1 MTDTDVHMIQA
12 TLDARRLAEVGKML
26 GLPLDRV
33 DQNYLVHCT
42 LGELFGDDAPKP
54 FCVEGQSEDGRRL
67 RVLGY
72 AQKGSEQLEQAAN
85 TFASP
90 AMHDMC
96 DWDEFAS
103 KPMPTSFAPGTR
115 LGFELYACPV
125 QRMSSDGPKWSEGS
139 EVDAFLVECWDVDDE
154 EVDVDRADVY
164 ERWLEGYFERRG
176 GAKLDTA
183 TMKTFSLEKFFRRTQ
198 GNNRKGVTFTRP
210 ATTLIGELEV
220 TDSEAFAE
228 ILRGGIGRHKAFG
241 FGMLKLRRPGR

>member
-1 MTDTDVHMIQA
+1 MIQA
-12 TLDARRLAEVGKML
+12 TLDARRLTEVGKML

-33 DQNYLVHCT
+33 DENYLVHCA

-54 FCVEGQSEDGRRL
+54 FSVEGRSEDGRRL

-72 AQKGSEQLEQAAN
+72 ATKSDESLERAAN
-85 TFASP
+85 TYASP
-90 AMHDMC
+90 AIHKAC
-96 DWDEFAS
+96 NWDEFDS

-115 LGFELYACPV
+115 LGFELHACPV

-139 EVDAFLVECWDVDDE
+139 EVDAFLVECWEVDDE
-154 EVDVDRADVY
+154 DVDVDRGDVY
-164 ERWLEGYFERRG
+164 ESWLKGYFERRG
-176 GAKLDTA
+176 GASVERA

-198 GNNRKGVTFTRP
+198 GSDRKGVTFTRP
-210 ATTLIGELEV
+210 ATTLAGELEV
-220 TDSEAFAE
+220 TDSETFAE